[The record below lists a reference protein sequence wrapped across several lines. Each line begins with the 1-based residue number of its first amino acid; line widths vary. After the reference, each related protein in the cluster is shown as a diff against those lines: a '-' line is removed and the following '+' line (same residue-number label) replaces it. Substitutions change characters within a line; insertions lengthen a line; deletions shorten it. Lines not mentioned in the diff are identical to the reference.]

1 MSFADKLHADLD
13 AVEAKIENFLHKDEG
28 VVDEDA
34 KAALADA
41 KVDATTL
48 RAQVESEAPTVEA
61 DASEAL
67 KNGVSDLSAK
77 VSDVVAHPGDV
88 GSDLGDVTK
97 EFEVQE
103 DPAVHHVEGDLEID
117 AHEDEA
123 TAKTQGDDLIHGDA
137 NDNPVAPQAGPA
149 TTEPAAAPVEEDP
162 EEGSQAAE
170 IKANVEKLQK
180 EFKESQESVPETPND
195 AETGLDWENRL
206 PDNRQNVAGS
216 VHQV

>member
-1 MSFADKLHADLD
+1 MSFADTLHADLD
-13 AVEAKIENFLHKDEG
+13 AVEAKIETFLHKGEG

-41 KVDATTL
+41 KADATVL
-48 RAQVESEAPTVEA
+48 RSQVEAEAPEVEA

-88 GSDLGDVTK
+88 GADLKDVGT
-97 EFEVQE
+97 EFKTQE

-123 TAKTQGDDLIHGDA
+123 TAKTQGDDLLHGDA
-137 NDNPVAPQAGPA
+137 ASNAAPSAGPA
-149 TTEPAAAPVEEDP
+149 TVEP
-162 EEGSQAAE
+162 QAAVE
-170 IKANVEKLQK
+170 DNVEKLQK
-180 EFKESQESVPETPND
+180 EFKESQESVPETPDD